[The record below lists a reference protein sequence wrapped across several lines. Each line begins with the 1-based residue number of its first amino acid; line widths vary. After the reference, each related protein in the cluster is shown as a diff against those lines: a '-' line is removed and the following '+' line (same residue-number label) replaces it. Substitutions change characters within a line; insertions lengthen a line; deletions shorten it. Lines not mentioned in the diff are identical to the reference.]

1 MEAGPSVQAELAFRG
16 AEFSVRV
23 SSGAE
28 LLEVEVS
35 DMVSAEQW
43 RGQFDSAFLCVS
55 LLPSPVLT
63 ASLLFI
69 SDIEDLTRKT
79 GNFKQFA
86 IFCSMLESALTK
98 SSESVTLDLLTYS
111 DLELLRNRKAG
122 LGSRPRPSS
131 KSPALNA
138 KRYLILIYSVE
149 FDRIHYPLPL
159 PYQGKPDPARLQ
171 REIRELREE
180 LRERGEGAAH
190 TSKDSETH
198 RLRAELVKLHQEKE
212 VLAGALERMQ
222 AEGSRPHSDPRGVRV
237 LKDVV
242 HSLEEELLRERTRN
256 KRAKSKREQEY
267 RQLQEQLEELKESE
281 RSLRVRVKS
290 LTNELALCRKG
301 RMTPLQR
308 SGSSLS
314 RGGGE
319 GEGRRSVSRDRERER
334 ERSRGRT
341 GSAGPVRSVSRE
353 RRECWA
359 GGDRER
365 SRERSG
371 SRPVPPR
378 LSPSGTRVPCFDPTA
393 YVKDKEQRQREA
405 ERRSQRKV
413 CRDLLATPPS
423 SERGRPRSRETRPLG
438 RRAGSA
444 GRGRSSS
451 AESVRSRQS
460 SASSLA
466 ELEELSQP
474 LPSSAGLGGRK
485 AGRPLGSVLWNAPGL
500 PRRGSG
506 GPKKRM
512 SSTPT
517 RKNRS
522 GDKEN
527 SFGPGADLSEID
539 ARLQA
544 LQEYMRNLDTQA

>member
-1 MEAGPSVQAELAFRG
+1 MEAGPSVQAELEFRG

-28 LLEVEVS
+28 FLEVEVS
-35 DMVSAEQW
+35 DMLSADQW
-43 RGQFDSAFLCVS
+43 RGQFDSAY
-55 LLPSPVLT
+55 
-63 ASLLFI
+63 
-69 SDIEDLTRKT
+69 IEDLTRKT

-122 LGSRPRPSS
+122 LGSRPHPSS

-222 AEGSRPHSDPRGVRV
+222 AEGSRPHSDLRGVRV

-256 KRAKSKREQEY
+256 KRAQSKREQEY

-301 RMTPLQR
+301 RMTPL
-308 SGSSLS
+308 S

-319 GEGRRSVSRDRERER
+319 GEGRRSVSRDRER

-378 LSPSGTRVPCFDPTA
+378 LSPSGTRVQRFDPTA

-423 SERGRPRSRETRPLG
+423 SERGRPCSRETRPLG

-474 LPSSAGLGGRK
+474 LPSSSGLGGRK

-500 PRRGSG
+500 PRRGAG
-506 GPKKRM
+506 GPKKHM

-522 GDKEN
+522 SDKEN
-527 SFGPGADLSEID
+527 SSGPGADLSEID

>member
-1 MEAGPSVQAELAFRG
+1 MEAGLSVQAELEFRG

-28 LLEVEVS
+28 LLDVEVS
-35 DMVSAEQW
+35 DMLSADQW
-43 RGQFDSAFLCVS
+43 RGQFDSAY
-55 LLPSPVLT
+55 
-63 ASLLFI
+63 
-69 SDIEDLTRKT
+69 IEDLTRKT

-111 DLELLRNRKAG
+111 DLELLRTRKAG

-131 KSPALNA
+131 KSSALNA

-180 LRERGEGAAH
+180 LRERGAGAAH
-190 TSKDSETH
+190 TGKDSETH
-198 RLRAELVKLHQEKE
+198 RLRAELAKLRQEKE

-256 KRAKSKREQEY
+256 KRAQSKREQEY

-314 RGGGE
+314 RGGEE
-319 GEGRRSVSRDRERER
+319 GEGRRSVSRER
-334 ERSRGRT
+334 ERSRGRAD
-341 GSAGPVRSVSRE
+341 SAGPVRSVSRE
-353 RRECWA
+353 RRERWA
-359 GGDRER
+359 GGERER

-371 SRPVPPR
+371 STGPRPAPPR
-378 LSPSGTRVPCFDPTA
+378 LSPSGTRVPRFDPTA

-405 ERRSQRKV
+405 ERRSQRNV
-413 CRDLLATPPS
+413 RRDLLATPPS

-451 AESVRSRQS
+451 TESVRSRRS

-474 LPSSAGLGGRK
+474 LPSSARLGGRK

-517 RKNRS
+517 RKNCS
-522 GDKEN
+522 SDKEN

-544 LQEYMRNLDTQA
+544 LQEYMRNLDTRA

>member
-1 MEAGPSVQAELAFRG
+1 MMEAGPSVQAELEFRG

-35 DMVSAEQW
+35 DMLSADQW
-43 RGQFDSAFLCVS
+43 RGQFDSAY
-55 LLPSPVLT
+55 
-63 ASLLFI
+63 
-69 SDIEDLTRKT
+69 IEDLTRKT

-86 IFCSMLESALTK
+86 IFCTMLESALTK

-111 DLELLRNRKAG
+111 DLELLRSRKAG
-122 LGSRPRPSS
+122 LGSRPRPAA

-180 LRERGEGAAH
+180 LRERGEGAVH

-198 RLRAELVKLHQEKE
+198 RLRAELAKLRQEKE

-256 KRAKSKREQEY
+256 KRAQSKREQEY

-319 GEGRRSVSRDRERER
+319 GEGRRSVSQER
-334 ERSRGRT
+334 ERSQGRA

-353 RRECWA
+353 RRERWA

-371 SRPVPPR
+371 STGPRPVPPR
-378 LSPSGTRVPCFDPTA
+378 VSPSGTRVPRFDPTA

-413 CRDLLATPPS
+413 RRDLLATPPS

-438 RRAGSA
+438 RRVGSV

-451 AESVRSRQS
+451 VESARSRRS

-466 ELEELSQP
+466 ELEELAQP

-500 PRRGSG
+500 PRRGSR

-522 GDKEN
+522 SDKEN

-544 LQEYMRNLDTQA
+544 LQEYMRNLDTRA

>member
-1 MEAGPSVQAELAFRG
+1 MEAGQTVQAELEFRG

-35 DMVSAEQW
+35 DMLSADQW
-43 RGQFDSAFLCVS
+43 RGQFDSAY
-55 LLPSPVLT
+55 
-63 ASLLFI
+63 
-69 SDIEDLTRKT
+69 IEDLTRKT

-86 IFCSMLESALTK
+86 IFCTMLESALTK

-111 DLELLRNRKAG
+111 DLEGLRSRKAG
-122 LGSRPRPSS
+122 LGSRPRPAS

-198 RLRAELVKLHQEKE
+198 RLRAELAKLRQEKE

-256 KRAKSKREQEY
+256 KRAQSKREQEY

-301 RMTPLQR
+301 
-308 SGSSLS
+308 
-314 RGGGE
+314 
-319 GEGRRSVSRDRERER
+319 
-334 ERSRGRT
+334 
-341 GSAGPVRSVSRE
+341 
-353 RRECWA
+353 
-359 GGDRER
+359 
-365 SRERSG
+365 
-371 SRPVPPR
+371 
-378 LSPSGTRVPCFDPTA
+378 
-393 YVKDKEQRQREA
+393 
-405 ERRSQRKV
+405 QRKV
-413 CRDLLATPPS
+413 RRDLLATPPS

-438 RRAGSA
+438 RR
-444 GRGRSSS
+444 
-451 AESVRSRQS
+451 
-460 SASSLA
+460 
-466 ELEELSQP
+466 
-474 LPSSAGLGGRK
+474 
-485 AGRPLGSVLWNAPGL
+485 
-500 PRRGSG
+500 PRRGSR
-506 GPKKRM
+506 GPKQRM

-517 RKNRS
+517 RKNPS
-522 GDKEN
+522 SEDKGSAGVHEE
-527 SFGPGADLSEID
+527 PGHTSLAMTPDPS
-539 ARLQA
+539 AQ
-544 LQEYMRNLDTQA
+544 LQEGPDPDPSISRVPESDPSRSRVPESDPSISRVPESDPSTSRVPESDPSISRVPESDPSTSRVPESDPSISRVPESDPSTSRVPESDPSISRVPESDPSISEGRVCLTRSDPDCEP